1 MRRDTRERRAT
12 SAIAVIGGSEPDT
25 TSPKGRGHGANGAQT
40 ARGTLHGTF
49 AVTLL
54 NGAARG
60 AQLAFL
66 LAVGNVYG
74 ISGTTDAVFF
84 LYSPLTVIM
93 TVSASIAEVVVM
105 PALHRI
111 ASEPAASALLKSLAR
126 RGVLASLALSGLAL
140 LAASVLVPGTS
151 LWTPL
156 ILLPVPAL
164 AAVSALLAGVL
175 NARGT
180 HAHAVA
186 GPLYGAAAAM
196 ASLLALPLSAA
207 SLAATLLAFELG
219 RLTGLALHVLPMS
232 RADDGRDERTQ
243 ETYRWAMGAARWQA
257 LGALLVGVS
266 PFVDLLFARTLGTG
280 AITSVEYASR
290 LSALVPVLF
299 SGKILLTYAWMS
311 REAARG
317 SLRHRD
323 VHLRAVRIFVWGL
336 IVTAAAVAL
345 SGPIIS
351 LAYASAQMSD
361 TARAE
366 LALLLACYLSGTAS
380 FVTGVL
386 YVRALSAHGRSDV
399 LARIAGLHLVL
410 NTALNALLIGPLGVF
425 GIGLATALTYTLTLA
440 VFVYAF
446 RRSCPEAGTS

>member
-1 MRRDTRERRAT
+1 MTAHPGADTAHPERGGPAGSGYPSVQGVLH
-12 SAIAVIGGSEPDT
+12 SA
-25 TSPKGRGHGANGAQT
+25 
-40 ARGTLHGTF
+40 F

-60 AQLAFL
+60 AQLLFL
-66 LAVGNVYG
+66 LAIGNVYG

-84 LYSPLTVIM
+84 LYSPLTVIV
-93 TVSASIAEVVVM
+93 TVSASVAEVVVM

-111 ASEPAASALLKSLAR
+111 HSEAGASALLRSLAR
-126 RGVLASLALSGLAL
+126 RGVLVSLVLSALTL
-140 LAASVLVPGTS
+140 LVAYGLVPGTS
-151 LWTPL
+151 PWTPH

-180 HAHAVA
+180 HAHAVV
-186 GPLYGAAAAM
+186 GPLYGASAAVVG
-196 ASLLALPLSAA
+196 LATLPLSAA
-207 SLAATLLAFELG
+207 SLAATLLLFELG
-219 RLTGLALHVLPMS
+219 RAAGLALHALPMS
-232 RADDGRDERTQ
+232 PAVGGRDARTE

-317 SLRHRD
+317 TLRHRE
-323 VHLRAVRIFVWGL
+323 VHLHAVSIFVWSL
-336 IVTAAAVAL
+336 IVTAFAVAL
-345 SGPIIS
+345 SGPIIG
-351 LAYASAQMSD
+351 LAYSSAEMSD
-361 TARAE
+361 TARGE
-366 LALLLACYLSGTAS
+366 LALLLACYLAGTAS
-380 FVTGVL
+380 FVTGVV
-386 YVRALSAHGRSDV
+386 YVRALSAYGRSDV
-399 LARIAGLHLVL
+399 LACIAGLHLI
-410 NTALNALLIGPLGVF
+410 LNAVLDAVLIGPLGLY
-425 GIGLATALTYTLTLA
+425 GIGLATTLTYTLTLS
-440 VFVYAF
+440 VFAYAF
-446 RRSCPEAGTS
+446 RRSCPEPATT